1 MEYSGMILDELRKT
15 NKLLERVANTLVD
28 IETLIEQSAQ
38 RSLTTREAV
47 APKQTCPSCDGV
59 GHTLTDGA
67 YSPCMTC
74 YGSGQV

>member
-47 APKQTCPSCDGV
+47 APKQPCPFCKGE
-59 GHTLTDGA
+59 
-67 YSPCMTC
+67 
-74 YGSGQV
+74 GSIQKEG